1 MAATQS
7 NSLTRISSGLQDTRL
22 QPAKGN
28 PTVAQFVK
36 VLRRT
41 TRWASQWRR
50 VDFDGEANFGKKVSL
65 TVPRLGDLLNGVT
78 LVVTMPDIYTSQQAA
93 RNSAPA
99 GTFLGP
105 TYGWTN
111 ALGHALI
118 QTVELEIGGAIVE
131 TLDGRLLEVLD
142 ELYEPVETIKAK
154 NRMIARAAT
163 GFTESTWGNTVTP
176 TTVYVPLPFWFS
188 RPDRMSHA
196 LPVDAINAER
206 VRIHVTFRPIEQ
218 LYYTDARMD
227 PRTVGFRE
235 GIDVSGAM
243 PALQGGRFW
252 RQNPTASTRVYFMNR
267 TMPYG
272 GVSGELIGGVT
283 MPTRLDMSEAYM
295 ILDYISL
302 EEPEAVAMRS
312 AELTYFV
319 EQHNA
324 LQPQATQRTQEVRVL
339 VPLTNPTKEI
349 LWVAQRPEVATYN
362 AWFLF
367 TRDLG
372 PYSYVRLN
380 AQQQPVN
387 PPNPTAIPWW
397 PDAVL
402 QPEAANDWKILPA
415 FRNADSEPITG
426 ASLYY
431 NSYERFV
438 LTGGSL
444 FRSLIPT
451 QKATKAA
458 VHDRYVY
465 MWSFGMEE
473 PRRDMFEPR
482 GAANWDKL
490 PRKEMFFTMSSSR
503 ECDSLNGY
511 APPDMTL
518 YIWTTNWNV
527 LKVYGGRAGLL
538 YTN

>member
-1 MAATQS
+1 MAATPA
-7 NSLTRISSGLQDTRL
+7 NSLIRISSGLQDTRL

-28 PTVAQFVK
+28 PSVRQFVK

-41 TRWASQWRR
+41 TRWASQFRR
-50 VDFDGEANFGKKVSL
+50 VEFDGTANFGRKVSL
-65 TVPRLGDLLNGVT
+65 TVPRLGELLNGVT
-78 LVVTMPDIYTSQQAA
+78 LVVRMPDIYTPQQVA
-93 RNSAPA
+93 RNAA
-99 GTFLGP
+99 GGDTFLGP
-105 TYGWTN
+105 NYGWTN
-111 ALGHALI
+111 SLGHALI
-118 QTVELEIGGAIVE
+118 QTVELEIGGTIVE

-163 GFTESTWGNTVTP
+163 GFTEQTWGNSTTP
-176 TTVYVPLPFWFS
+176 TTVYVPIPFWFS
-188 RPDRMSHA
+188 RPNRLSHA
-196 LPVDAINAER
+196 LPIDAINAER
-206 VRIHVTFRPIEQ
+206 VRIHVTFRPIEE

-243 PALQGGRFW
+243 PPLQGGRFW
-252 RQNPTASTRVYFMNR
+252 CRNTASSSRVYFINR
-267 TMPYG
+267 SMPYAGLNGELVPNQTMPS
-272 GVSGELIGGVT
+272 VLN
-283 MPTRLDMSEAYM
+283 MDDAYM

-302 EEPEAVAMRS
+302 EEPEAIAMRS
-312 AELTYFV
+312 AELTYMI

-324 LQPQATQRTQEVRVL
+324 LQPQSTQRTQEVRTL

-349 LWVAQRPEVATYN
+349 LWVAQRPEVSIYN

-367 TRDLG
+367 ARDLG
-372 PYSYVRLN
+372 PYNFVRLN

-387 PPNPTAIPWW
+387 PFNPTTIPWW

-402 QPEAANDWKILPA
+402 QPNPVNDWKILPA
-415 FRNADSEPITG
+415 FRDADSEPIT
-426 ASLYY
+426 AVSLYY
-431 NSYERFV
+431 NSYERFL

-444 FRSLIPT
+444 FRSVIPT

-458 VHDRYVY
+458 VHNRYIY

-473 PRRDMFEPR
+473 TRRDMFEPR

-490 PRKEMFFTMSSSR
+490 PRKEMFFTMAPSRDCSSA
-503 ECDSLNGY
+503 DGY
-511 APPDMTL
+511 TPPDMMI
-518 YIWTTNWNV
+518 YVWTTNWNI